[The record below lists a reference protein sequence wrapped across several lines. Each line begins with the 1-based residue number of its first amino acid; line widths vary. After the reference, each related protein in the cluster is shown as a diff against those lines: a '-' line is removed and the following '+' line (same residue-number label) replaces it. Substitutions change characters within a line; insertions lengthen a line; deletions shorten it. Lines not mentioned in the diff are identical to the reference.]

1 MSRFAYVNGVYVRHG
16 EAAVHIEDRG
26 YQFADA
32 VYEVWSVMGG
42 KLADAAGHFARLWR
56 SLGELSIAPPMSEAA
71 LRVVLRELIRR
82 NGIDEG
88 LVYLQISR
96 GVARRDHLFPKD
108 VAPAIVATARRVNRV
123 AQDASAAAGIGVI
136 TTPENR
142 WGRCDIKTV
151 GLLPNLLAK
160 QAAKESGA
168 TEAWF
173 VDAEGQ
179 VTEASSS
186 NAWIVD
192 QDGVLR
198 TRETTANILRGIT
211 RTTLMEVLKT
221 QNLKVEERP
230 FTVAEALGARE
241 AFVTGAGGLLQ
252 PVVRI
257 NGKSIGDGRPG
268 PVATRLRAAYI
279 EEARRNAD

>member
-16 EAAVHIEDRG
+16 DAAVHIEDRG

-88 LVYLQISR
+88 LVYLQVSR
-96 GVARRDHLFPKD
+96 GVARRDHLFPQN

-173 VDAEGQ
+173 VDGQGQ

-192 QDGVLR
+192 QNGVLR

-221 QNLKVEERP
+221 ENLKVEERP
-230 FTVAEALGARE
+230 FTVDEALSARE

-257 NGKSIGDGRPG
+257 DGKPIGDGRPG

-279 EEARRNAD
+279 DEARRNAD

>member
-1 MSRFAYVNGVYVRHG
+1 VRHG
-16 EAAVHIEDRG
+16 DAAVHIEDRG

-42 KLADAAGHFARLWR
+42 KLADAPGHFARLFR

-82 NGIDEG
+82 NRIDEG
-88 LVYLQISR
+88 QVYLQVSR

-108 VAPAIVATARRVNRV
+108 TPPAVVATARHVNRA
-123 AQDASAAAGIGVI
+123 AQAASSAAGIGVI
-136 TTPENR
+136 TTPEIR

-160 QAAKESGA
+160 QKAKESGA
-168 TEAWF
+168 VEAWF
-173 VDAEGQ
+173 VDDDGL
-179 VTEASSS
+179 VTEASAA

-192 QDGVLR
+192 QEGVLR
-198 TRETTANILRGIT
+198 TRDTKANILKGVT
-211 RTTLMEVLKT
+211 RTTLMDILKT
-221 QNLKVEERP
+221 ENIRVEERA

-241 AFVTGAGGLLQ
+241 AFISGAGGLVQ

-257 NGKSIGDGRPG
+257 DGRNVGDGKPG

-279 EEARRNAD
+279 ELAKRIAE